1 MVLMMCAG
9 LQRLKSLSL
18 TKVTAS
24 GAVVSRVAFETIK
37 GNRKGFG
44 GKSVRGKKT
53 VVSLYDSRVTPAVWE
68 AVQMPSKLCG

>member
-44 GKSVRGKKT
+44 GKS
-53 VVSLYDSRVTPAVWE
+53 WE
-68 AVQMPSKLCG
+68 D